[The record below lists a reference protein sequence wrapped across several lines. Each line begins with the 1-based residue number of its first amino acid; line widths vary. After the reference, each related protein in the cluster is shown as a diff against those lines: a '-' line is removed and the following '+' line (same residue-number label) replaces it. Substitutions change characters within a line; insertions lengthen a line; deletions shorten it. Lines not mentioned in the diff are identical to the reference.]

1 MIRRRPASP
10 GLIHAVVSDDPD
22 RTWAEIGDNVSYQ
35 LHSYMRY
42 ALDEGVSVPAAP
54 SPAELRAMGEHADA
68 PGIFPNFVVVTPD
81 DAAKLLR
88 ERAPVGAAS
97 TEAFFWSSVAGMSP
111 AICERHIELLA
122 TRVKPLVADI

>member
-1 MIRRRPASP
+1 VLE
-10 GLIHAVVSDDPD
+10 GGYAV
-22 RTWAEIGDNVSYQ
+22 AEIGDNVAYQ

-42 ALDEGVSVPAAP
+42 AVPEGEPVPPAP
-54 SPAELRAMGEHADA
+54 SPADLRAMGENADA

-81 DAAKLLR
+81 DAAQLLR
-88 ERAPVGAAS
+88 DRAPTGAAS

-111 AICERHIELLA
+111 EVSERHIELLA